1 MANNLEKLRV
11 SPAAH
16 LAQAMQDASVAG
28 TTELR
33 ELPFTPQI
41 GLRCIPGSESAKA
54 LEDVLGVTLPAG
66 VQEVTGDLDARQ
78 VIWLSP
84 DEFLAIDV
92 SRTQQPGEGSDLEA
106 ALEGLPGQAVDLSA
120 NRTII
125 ELSGRHAREVLE
137 KGCRADLHP
146 RVFPV
151 GAAIATQLAQ
161 AALILQRSGEDSF
174 RLLPRASFADY
185 TVRWLLDAVREYA
198 SAAETGAADA

>member
-16 LAQAMQDASVAG
+16 LAQAMQDASVTGIA
-28 TTELR
+28 ELR
-33 ELPFTPQI
+33 EIPFTPQI
-41 GLRCIPGSESAKA
+41 GLRCLPGSASAKA
-54 LEDVLGVTLPAG
+54 LETVLGLSLPEG
-66 VQEVTGDLDARQ
+66 VQGVSGDLNGQQ

-92 SRTQQPGEGSDLEA
+92 SRIQRPGEASDLEA

-120 NRTII
+120 NRTIL

-151 GAAIATQLAQ
+151 GVAIATQLAQ
-161 AALILQRSGEDSF
+161 AALILQRSGENTF

-185 TVRWLLDAVREYA
+185 TVQWLLDAMREYA
-198 SAAETGAADA
+198 NTAEIGGTDA